1 MLPSLSRLPADTER
15 EADGE
20 GLTRVLKRTTLVPT
34 GACLPRSFDPDYCA
48 YDRYYAIG
56 VSLVST
62 VMGALVDSP
71 YTFAGYNLLA
81 KALNET
87 LGRLC
92 HTPKED
98 GWVYPNPQ
106 AKQFRKMS
114 RSEKL
119 NAREDFGLLCH
130 ALEHTLSREEEE
142 AFALQTL
149 GSGFDLLV
157 TKVIYLITKPGSLI
171 LAPLQVLLDPQ
182 DSDLHHELV
191 DHDQMYYEEIRQRVK
206 IRSAVFYMTYASTSA
221 WTLKYISRFM
231 NEHAMMVA
239 SFFRVNSKRLH
250 SSQPLQLNLKAFAQ
264 MCKDDIAN
272 GPNPPPPLPTAE
284 ELAAAKAAAEAENR
298 HQNDLVDKVMMM
310 PTIMAS
316 YE

>member
-1 MLPSLSRLPADTER
+1 MESFWEWAEP
-15 EADGE
+15 
-20 GLTRVLKRTTLVPT
+20 TRFVDKRNEIKV
-34 GACLPRSFDPDYCA
+34 AA
-48 YDRYYAIG
+48 
-56 VSLVST
+56 
-62 VMGALVDSP
+62 
-71 YTFAGYNLLA
+71 LLA
-81 KALNET
+81 A
-87 LGRLC
+87 
-92 HTPKED
+92 
-98 GWVYPNPQ
+98 
-106 AKQFRKMS
+106 
-114 RSEKL
+114 
-119 NAREDFGLLCH
+119 H
-130 ALEHTLSREEEE
+130 A
-142 AFALQTL
+142 A
-149 GSGFDLLV
+149 
-157 TKVIYLITKPGSLI
+157 
-171 LAPLQVLLDPQ
+171 
-182 DSDLHHELV
+182 
-191 DHDQMYYEEIRQRVK
+191 
-206 IRSAVFYMTYASTSA
+206 SAA